1 MKWVKRKP
9 FIPSSTHFQT
19 WPSVDP
25 QAPAPSASWESWQT
39 GSCHCWPLS
48 WRAEL
53 RCWPFPLWCKHG
65 SLSGTLVAPGRQ
77 KIYFIRSAIAGIEF
91 PTGLYSGL
99 EGQNTTHITE
109 KVGLKFLFV
118 IVPGN
123 SSVSMSYNENV
134 VYCEKLLCFM
144 KCIFSEILYFLKCC
158 CVLSFR
164 VTVIWAKA
172 SCRRKSETMFN
183 P

>member
-1 MKWVKRKP
+1 MKRVKRKP

-77 KIYFIRSAIAGIEF
+77 KIYFIRSATAGIEF
-91 PTGLYSGL
+91 PTGKTKHYTHYGKGGIKILVCNCPWQQFSVNELQWKCCVLWKVVVFY
-99 EGQNTTHITE
+99 EMYFFWNT
-109 KVGLKFLFV
+109 VF
-118 IVPGN
+118 
-123 SSVSMSYNENV
+123 SQM
-134 VYCEKLLCFM
+134 LLCFELQGH
-144 KCIFSEILYFLKCC
+144 CNLG
-158 CVLSFR
+158 
-164 VTVIWAKA
+164 
-172 SCRRKSETMFN
+172 KS
-183 P
+183 